1 MPTQARSA
9 HGMALRLGDGVPPAT
24 ITITGATNAT
34 PIIVLTSTAHGIV
47 DVSYGTVSGVG
58 GNLGAN
64 GSWIVRRVDATHLE
78 LCGSAGTGAY
88 TSGGTLVRTSAYATV
103 AEVRNLNDAGFAI
116 ELVDVSAHD
125 GAGWSVSIPILK
137 RGKALRV
144 DLNMVPADPTHD
156 NVTGALALALATTK
170 RPWMLVYPTVPRA
183 AAYWEGWVSDHG
195 TNFPIGPLQGSIVIA
210 IDGQMRWAP

>member
-9 HGMALRLGDGVPPAT
+9 HGMALRLGDGIALANL
-24 ITITGATNAT
+24 ILLGASNTT
-34 PIIVLTSTAHGIV
+34 PITVITSTPHGIT
-47 DVSYGTVSGVG
+47 DVSYGTVFGVT

-78 LCGSAGTGAY
+78 LCGSVGTGAY
-88 TSGGTLVRTSAYATV
+88 AGGGLLTPTSSYATV
-103 AEVRNLNDAGFAI
+103 AEVRNINDAGFAI
-116 ELVDVSAHD
+116 ELADVSAHD
-125 GAGWSVSIPILK
+125 GGGWSVSIPILK
-137 RGKALRV
+137 RGKAMRV

-156 NVTGALALALATTK
+156 NVTGALALALAVTK

-195 TNFPIGPLQGSIVIA
+195 TQFPIGPLQGAIVIA
-210 IDGQMRWAP
+210 IDGLMRWAP